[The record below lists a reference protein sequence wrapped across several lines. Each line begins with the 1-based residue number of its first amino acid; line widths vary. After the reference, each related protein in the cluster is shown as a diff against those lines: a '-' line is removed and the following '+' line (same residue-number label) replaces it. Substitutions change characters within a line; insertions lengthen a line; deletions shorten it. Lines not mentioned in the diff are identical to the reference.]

1 MCVEKRKLDTDA
13 MKEAAMVFVGTHDF
27 TSFTSSKI
35 HEEKSRVRTI
45 SECSVHVFDDHI
57 QLIFRGDGFL
67 RYQVRMMAQ
76 TIIETGLH
84 HLEVKDVKRML
95 DACDKHA
102 CRYKAAACGLYL
114 VEVNY

>member
-1 MCVEKRKLDTDA
+1 
-13 MKEAAMVFVGTHDF
+13 
-27 TSFTSSKI
+27 
-35 HEEKSRVRTI
+35 
-45 SECSVHVFDDHI
+45 
-57 QLIFRGDGFL
+57 
-67 RYQVRMMAQ
+67 MMAQ